1 VTAGCGVCAIHADA
15 AGHGRWEC
23 HRGARWIVRHHP
35 EPSPLAGWTFLCSA
49 RHVQGPADLDDAEA
63 ASFGPA
69 IRTVSRAIRDLTGCD
84 RVYAIAFGQGAA
96 HLHVH
101 LVPRFDREDGT
112 RAWNVADWY
121 RSVER
126 GERPAAD
133 TGDVARFVAR
143 LRTRLAAEPIG

>member
-1 VTAGCGVCAIHADA
+1 MTAPCGVCAIHADA

-23 HRGARWIVRHHP
+23 HRGERWIVRHHP
-35 EPSPLAGWTFLCSA
+35 EPSPLVGWTFLCSA
-49 RHVQGPADLDDAEA
+49 RHVQGSADFTDAEA
-63 ASFGPA
+63 EGFGPA
-69 IRTVSRAIRDLTGCD
+69 MRTVSRAVRDLTGCD

-101 LVPRFDREDGT
+101 LVPRFDVEEGT

-121 RSVER
+121 RAVER

-133 TGDVARFVAR
+133 PERIAEFVRGMRERLAGAR
-143 LRTRLAAEPIG
+143 LG